1 MENLKSVLALII
13 EKTRPYWVNAAW
25 FVGGVVVGLWL

>member
-1 MENLKSVLALII
+1 MENLKSVLTLLIQQ
-13 EKTRPYWVNAAW
+13 TRPYWIYAGC